1 MNNARAAKADL
12 AVQEYLWNRGRIT
25 FLYIIAILLVVVM
38 LSVYVW
44 QYIRMVEIQMDIKEL
59 DKEKGRIKER
69 LVTLQL
75 EKARLSRLERIDI
88 AAQERLGMHAPAK
101 ENVIYLSTSGRMK
114 RSDESGLPQR

>member
-1 MNNARAAKADL
+1 MNNTRAAKADL

-25 FLYIIAILLVVVM
+25 FLYIIAILLIVVM

-59 DKEKGRIKER
+59 DKEKRRIKER

-75 EKARLSRLERIDI
+75 DKARLSRLERIDI
-88 AAQERLGMHAPAK
+88 ASQERLGMKAPAK
-101 ENVIYLSTSGRMK
+101 ENIIYLTTAGRSGTG
-114 RSDESGLPQR
+114 DEPGLPNR

>member
-88 AAQERLGMHAPAK
+88 AAQERLGMHAPGK
-101 ENVIYLSTSGRMK
+101 DHVIYLSTSGRMK

>member
-25 FLYIIAILLVVVM
+25 LLYIIAILLIVVM

-44 QYIRMVEIQMDIKEL
+44 QYIRMVEIQMDIKGLE
-59 DKEKGRIKER
+59 KEKGRVKER

-88 AAQERLGMHAPAK
+88 AAQERLGMHAPGK
-101 ENVIYLSTSGRMK
+101 ENVVYLSTPGRMK